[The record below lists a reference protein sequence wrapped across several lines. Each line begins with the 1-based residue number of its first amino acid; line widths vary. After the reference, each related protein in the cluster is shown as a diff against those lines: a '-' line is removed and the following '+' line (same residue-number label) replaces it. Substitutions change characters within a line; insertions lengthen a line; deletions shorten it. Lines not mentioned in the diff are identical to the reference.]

1 MLLARSEWHVG
12 QQNPFSVT
20 IESEEFAMSQAVQ
33 GMKRAVRGNLNP
45 LDEVE
50 AKLRDNIFGQERAIE
65 SVIRVLNRARFGFSA
80 GNSRRPRATLLFL
93 GPTGVGK
100 TATARYL
107 AQLLRPDGEAF
118 LKIDCSLFSQGHEVS
133 ALIGAPPSYVGRD
146 QKPLLNPEIIEQENS
161 VVLFDEIEKGQPE
174 LWNLLLQVM
183 EDGEIL
189 LLNGGRRV
197 SFQNS
202 IVVLTT
208 NVGAKEM
215 VDFLDRRT
223 IGFRASTNEVES
235 TGQDIFKIGFEALQR
250 VFQPEWIN
258 RIDEIVAFRPLSS
271 VVLRQVLDRMLKESN
286 EQYMRHGISVTLTPE
301 AKEYLLQKGF
311 EPRFGARPLRQQL
324 LKNIDAPLADL
335 IASGGIPQ
343 GSRVV
348 VAATGVDRHGA
359 ALEFLYEDAPE
370 LLRVAEDLR
379 AAEVGRLS
387 TGPGGDG
394 PQQPNVGLSTERPAG
409 LMENAAGPISR
420 GPRVTPRRNIEG
432 GRNNRS

>member
-1 MLLARSEWHVG
+1 M
-12 QQNPFSVT
+12 T
-20 IESEEFAMSQAVQ
+20 
-33 GMKRAVRGNLNP
+33 RAVRGDQNP
-45 LDEVE
+45 LDLVE
-50 AKLRDNIFGQERAIE
+50 ARIRDQIFGQERAIE
-65 SVIRVLNRARFGFSA
+65 SVVRVLNRARFGFSA
-80 GNSRRPRATLLFL
+80 GNTRRPRATLLFL

-100 TATARYL
+100 TATARAL

-133 ALIGAPPSYVGRD
+133 ALVGAPPSYVGRD

-202 IVVLTT
+202 IVIFTT

-215 VDFLDRRT
+215 VDYLDRRT
-223 IGFRASTNEVES
+223 IGFRTPHGDVEA
-235 TGQDIFKIGFEALQR
+235 TGQQIYQIGFESLQK

-258 RIDEIVAFRPLSS
+258 RLDEIVAFRPLSAD
-271 VVLRQVLDRMLKESN
+271 VLRSVLDHMLQESN
-286 EQYMRHGISVTLTPE
+286 EQYLRHGIQVEVTGD
-301 AKEYLLQKGF
+301 AKEYLLTKGF
-311 EPRFGARPLRQQL
+311 DSRFGARPLRQQL

-335 IASGGIPQ
+335 MSSGGIPQ

-348 VAATGVDRHGA
+348 VDYTGVDRHGEALDFFFA
-359 ALEFLYEDAPE
+359 AAPD
-370 LLRVAEDLR
+370 LLRQAEELR
-379 AAEVGRLS
+379 AQEVGRIAVDK
-387 TGPGGDG
+387 GDG
-394 PQQPNVGLSTERPAG
+394 PQPPSISLTSEKSNVAEGGTS
-409 LMENAAGPISR
+409 AGPFGVR
-420 GPRVTPRRNIEG
+420 GPRINPRRNEG
-432 GRNNRS
+432 R